1 MRTLAAIGLA
11 LASLAAHGQAQVEA
25 RADAV
30 LFRGRI
36 DAASVDAFRRLLQD
50 PRITRLVITS
60 AGGLVAPSLDMAEA
74 IHARG
79 LDVEVP
85 SACLSSCANYVFP
98 AGRRKRL
105 GHPLAIGWHGNMAHV
120 LHQQQAGLASWPEPQ
135 LADARLLAQRE
146 AELYRRLE
154 VDGFLCW
161 FGKIAPYEAPEF
173 YTVSVADMARFGVR
187 DVEVLGERA
196 PEGDLPRLLAVDWQR
211 LEADRPRV
219 RLGP

>member
-1 MRTLAAIGLA
+1 MRVLAALGLA
-11 LASLAAHGQAQVEA
+11 LASLAAHGQAQLEA
-25 RADAV
+25 RDDAV
-30 LFRGRI
+30 IFRGRI
-36 DAASVDAFRRLLQD
+36 DGASAEAFRRLLQD

-60 AGGLVAPSLDMAEA
+60 SGGLVAPALDMAEA

-105 GHPLAIGWHGNMAHV
+105 GHPLAVGWHGNMAHV
-120 LHQQQAGLASWPEPQ
+120 LYLQRAGLATWPEPQ
-135 LADARLLAQRE
+135 LASARLLAQRE
-146 AELYRRLE
+146 AELYRRLG

-161 FGKIAPYEAPEF
+161 FGKIAPYDAPEF
-173 YTVSVADMARFGVR
+173 YTLSVADMARFGVR
-187 DVEVLGERA
+187 DVEVLVERP

-211 LEADRPRV
+211 LEADRPPM
-219 RLGP
+219 RLVP